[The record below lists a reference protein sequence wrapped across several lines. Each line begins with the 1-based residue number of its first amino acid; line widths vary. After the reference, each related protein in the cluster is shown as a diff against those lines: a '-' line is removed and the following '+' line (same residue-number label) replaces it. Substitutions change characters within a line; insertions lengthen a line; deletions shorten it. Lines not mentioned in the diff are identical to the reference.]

1 MKRILAVIFTVFSLY
16 SVFADDGGSYYPEEW
31 TYGNIYVKEPNDK
44 IALERELLFVGQGYF
59 YGKSIT
65 ALFDF
70 KNTTSE
76 KVTVPCAFPV
86 IVSTQVAINKD
97 GYISNYIPIG
107 NGYRSKIDLIN
118 LALGKINATKEE
130 FFAIDK
136 KLRTLSID
144 GYISEMKNNQITD
157 PTLQPCVIEQDG
169 KNVSVLM
176 VGIETSIEKDIEASE
191 SVKNSSW
198 SEADEV
204 YTLKLV
210 LHFYHEL
217 VFTPSVS
224 SKLTVKYNIDTGI
237 GGYRGSKYNFI
248 YDISTGGTWKGNI
261 NDFIVLT
268 DSSMTP
274 HNSDANFEVT
284 GFYEPLVFYI
294 TKNYKPQKNEFFEF
308 KLNYE
313 PDDYSGSIFQIPSV
327 KNEENLS
334 FVTNVKASSELEG
347 TYKMAGK
354 PDPWNNEEN
363 LDKNLRTST
372 YKANTSFDGILFNG
386 WVEGVKGD
394 GIGEW
399 IEFTLTKNVIGPF
412 ATNGLRRFNGAY
424 KEKEDD
430 YRYDSWDFVFSK
442 INFIGEPWISNNRI
456 KSMTLFDSS
465 RKTNI
470 KLDFADIFPIF
481 NGDYSS
487 DLENINSIKNPVFLE
502 KGTYKMQIDS
512 VYKGRKWDDTVLG
525 EVWFIPVPEKLSQI
539 LENDTDLFFKKP
551 ITDII
556 QKSVLSSIE
565 ISERQTEESFLGVTY
580 PYDDFYYAINAKN
593 EITITGY
600 NIFYSSTLDIPSTI
614 EGKIVTTIG
623 KSAFED
629 CSLLTS
635 ITIPNSVTT
644 IGVDAFENCDSLT
657 SITIPNSVT
666 TIGES
671 AFSSCDS
678 LTSITIPNSVTT
690 IGESAFRSCDSLIS
704 ITIPNSVT
712 TIGNSA
718 FYDCD
723 SLTSIT
729 IPDSVTTIGNS
740 AFSSCDSL
748 TSITIPDSVTTI
760 GDYAFYDCVSL
771 TSITIPDSVTT
782 IGDYAFYDCVSL
794 TSIII
799 PNSVISIGD
808 DAFVDC
814 ESITIQCNPGSYA
827 EKYCKDN
834 NLKCFIISD

>member
-1 MKRILAVIFTVFSLY
+1 MKKLLAVIFTVLSLY

-44 IALERELLFVGQGYF
+44 IALERELLFVGQDYF

-97 GYISNYIPIG
+97 GYISNYMPIG

-144 GYISEMKNNQITD
+144 EYLSEMKNNQITD

-191 SVKNSSW
+191 SVKNSSR

-224 SKLTVKYNIDTGI
+224 SKLTVKYNIDTLSRS
-237 GGYRGSKYNFI
+237 YRGSKYNFI

-268 DSSMTP
+268 DSSMTA
-274 HNSDANFEVT
+274 HNSNANFEVT
-284 GFYEPLVFYI
+284 GFYEPLAFYI
-294 TKNYKPQKNEFFEF
+294 TQNYKPQKNEFFEF
-308 KLNYE
+308 KLNYNPE
-313 PDDYSGSIFQIPSV
+313 YECYESIFHIPSV
-327 KNEENLS
+327 ENEETLS

-354 PDPWNNEEN
+354 PDPLYEEEN
-363 LDKNLRTST
+363 QDKNLRTST

-399 IEFTLTKNVIGPF
+399 IEFTLTTNVIGPF

-430 YRYDSWDFVFSK
+430 YKYDSWDFVFSK

-465 RKTNI
+465 GKTNI

-487 DLENINSIKNPVFLE
+487 DLEDINSIKNPVFLE

-565 ISERQTEESFLGVTY
+565 ISERQTEEGFLGVTY
-580 PYDDFYYAINAKN
+580 RYDDFYYAINAKN
-593 EITITGY
+593 EITITGR
-600 NIFYSSTLDIPSTI
+600 NLFSSSFLDIPSTI

-623 KSAFED
+623 KDAFED
-629 CSLLTS
+629 CS
-635 ITIPNSVTT
+635 
-644 IGVDAFENCDSLT
+644 SLK

-666 TIGES
+666 TIGEY
-671 AFSSCDS
+671 
-678 LTSITIPNSVTT
+678 
-690 IGESAFRSCDSLIS
+690 AFRSCDSLIS

-712 TIGNSA
+712 TIGEFAFGNCNSLKSITIPDSVTTIEGFV

-729 IPDSVTTIGNS
+729 IPDSVTTIGH
-740 AFSSCDSL
+740 ATFYDCDSL
-748 TSITIPDSVTTI
+748 KSIT
-760 GDYAFYDCVSL
+760 
-771 TSITIPDSVTT
+771 
-782 IGDYAFYDCVSL
+782 
-794 TSIII
+794 I

-808 DAFVDC
+808 DAFDDC
-814 ESITIQCNPGSYA
+814 ESINIQCNPGSYA

>member
-1 MKRILAVIFTVFSLY
+1 MKKLLAIIFTVLSLY

-59 YGKSIT
+59 YGNSIT

-107 NGYRSKIDLIN
+107 NSYRSKIDLIN
-118 LALGKINATKEE
+118 LALGKMNATKEE
-130 FFAIDK
+130 FFTIDK

-144 GYISEMKNNQITD
+144 EYLLEMKNNQITD

-176 VGIETSIEKDIEASE
+176 VGIETSIEKDIEVSE
-191 SVKNSSW
+191 AVKNSSW

-224 SKLTVKYNIDTGI
+224 SKLTVKYNIDTEI
-237 GGYRGSKYNFI
+237 ASYRGSKYNFI

-268 DSSMTP
+268 DSFMTP

-294 TKNYKPQKNEFFEF
+294 TQNYKPQKNEFFEF
-308 KLNYE
+308 ELNYD
-313 PDDYSGSIFQIPSV
+313 PDYYSGSIFQIPSV
-327 KNEENLS
+327 KNEETLS

-354 PDPWNNEEN
+354 PDLWYEEVN
-363 LDKNLRTST
+363 QDKNLRTST

-399 IEFTLTKNVIGPF
+399 IEFTLTTNVIGPF

-430 YRYDSWDFVFSK
+430 YKYDSWDFVFSK

-465 RKTNI
+465 GKTNI

-481 NGDYSS
+481 NSDYSS
-487 DLENINSIKNPVFLE
+487 GLEDINSIKNPVFLE

-556 QKSVLSSIE
+556 QKSVLSNIE
-565 ISERQTEESFLGVTY
+565 ISERQTEEGFLGVTY
-580 PYDDFYYAINAKN
+580 RYDDFYYAINAKN
-593 EITITGY
+593 EITITGR
-600 NIFYSSTLDIPSTI
+600 NLFSSSFLDIPSTI

-623 KSAFED
+623 KATFED
-629 CSLLTS
+629 SSLKS

-644 IGVDAFENCDSLT
+644 IGDDAFENCDSLT
-657 SITIPNSVT
+657 SITIP
-666 TIGES
+666 
-671 AFSSCDS
+671 D
-678 LTSITIPNSVTT
+678 SVTT

-712 TIGNSA
+712 TIGELA
-718 FYDCD
+718 FGNCD

-729 IPDSVTTIGNS
+729 IPDSVTTIEGFV
-740 AFSSCDSL
+740 FSDCDSL
-748 TSITIPDSVTTI
+748 TRITIPDSVTTI
-760 GDYAFYDCVSL
+760 GDYAFEDCDSL
-771 TSITIPDSVTT
+771 TSIT
-782 IGDYAFYDCVSL
+782 
-794 TSIII
+794 I

-827 EKYCKDN
+827 EKYCKGN
-834 NLKCFIISD
+834 NLKCFIISDWQLD

>member
-107 NGYRSKIDLIN
+107 NSYRSKIDLIN

-176 VGIETSIEKDIEASE
+176 VGIETSIEKDAEASA

-198 SEADEV
+198 SEAEEV
-204 YTLKLV
+204 YNLKLV

-217 VFTPSVS
+217 VFKPSAS
-224 SKLTVKYNIDTGI
+224 SKLTVKYDIDTLS
-237 GGYRGSKYNFI
+237 RSNKGSEFNFI

-268 DSSMTP
+268 DSSMTA
-274 HNSDANFEVT
+274 HNSNTNFEVEKI
-284 GFYEPLVFYI
+284 FEPFVFY
-294 TKNYKPQKNEFFEF
+294 TTQNYKPQKNEFFKF
-308 KLNYE
+308 TKRIDFDGGYE
-313 PDDYSGSIFQIPSV
+313 SIFSISSV
-327 KNEENLS
+327 KNEETQD

-430 YRYDSWDFVFSK
+430 YRYYSWDFVFSK

-465 RKTNI
+465 GKTNI

-481 NGDYSS
+481 NDYISG
-487 DLENINSIKNPVFLE
+487 LEDINSIKNPVFLE

-556 QKSVLSSIE
+556 QKSVLSNIE
-565 ISERQTEESFLGVTY
+565 ISERQTEEGFLGVTY

-593 EITITGY
+593 EITITDY
-600 NIFYSSTLDIPSTI
+600 DLFCSSILDIPSTI

-623 KSAFED
+623 KYAFKD
-629 CSLLTS
+629 CDSLK

-644 IGVDAFENCDSLT
+644 IGLSAFENCYSLT
-657 SITIPNSVT
+657 SITIPDSVT

-671 AFSSCDS
+671 AFENCNS
-678 LTSITIPNSVTT
+678 LT
-690 IGESAFRSCDSLIS
+690 S

-718 FYDCD
+718 FD
-723 SLTSIT
+723 
-729 IPDSVTTIGNS
+729 G
-740 AFSSCDSL
+740 CDSL

-760 GDYAFYDCVSL
+760 GDYAFYDC
-771 TSITIPDSVTT
+771 D
-782 IGDYAFYDCVSL
+782 SL

-799 PNSVISIGD
+799 PDSVISIGD
-808 DAFVDC
+808 NAFVDC

>member
-1 MKRILAVIFTVFSLY
+1 MKKLLAVIFTVLSLY

-107 NGYRSKIDLIN
+107 NGYRSKKDLIN

-144 GYISEMKNNQITD
+144 EYLSEMKNNQITD

-204 YTLKLV
+204 YNLKLV

-217 VFTPSVS
+217 VFKPSVS
-224 SKLTVKYNIDTGI
+224 SKLTVKYNIDTEI
-237 GGYRGSKYNFI
+237 RSYKGSKYNFI

-268 DSSMTP
+268 DSFMTP
-274 HNSDANFEVT
+274 HNSDTNFEVT
-284 GFYEPLVFYI
+284 GFYEPLAFYI
-294 TKNYKPQKNEFFEF
+294 TQNYKPQKNEFFEF
-308 KLNYE
+308 KLNYD
-313 PDDYSGSIFQIPSV
+313 PDYGSGSIFQIPSV

-399 IEFTLTKNVIGPF
+399 IEFTLTTNVIGPF

-424 KEKEDD
+424 KEMKEG
-430 YRYDSWDFVFSK
+430 YSKYDSWDFVFSK

-465 RKTNI
+465 GKTNI

-481 NGDYSS
+481 NDYTSG
-487 DLENINSIKNPVFLE
+487 LEDINSIKNPVFLE

-556 QKSVLSSIE
+556 QKSVLSNIE
-565 ISERQTEESFLGVTY
+565 ISERQTEEGFLGVTY

-593 EITITGY
+593 EITITGR
-600 NIFYSSTLDIPSTI
+600 NLFSSSFLDIPSTI

-623 KSAFED
+623 KSAFKD
-629 CSLLTS
+629 SSLKS

-644 IGVDAFENCDSLT
+644 IGLSAFENCYSLT
-657 SITIPNSVT
+657 SITIP
-666 TIGES
+666 
-671 AFSSCDS
+671 D
-678 LTSITIPNSVTT
+678 SVTT

-712 TIGNSA
+712 TIGELAFGNCNSLKSITIPDSVISIGAYA

-729 IPDSVTTIGNS
+729 IPDSV
-740 AFSSCDSL
+740 
-748 TSITIPDSVTTI
+748 
-760 GDYAFYDCVSL
+760 
-771 TSITIPDSVTT
+771 
-782 IGDYAFYDCVSL
+782 
-794 TSIII
+794 
-799 PNSVISIGD
+799 ISIGD
-808 DAFVDC
+808 DAFDDC

>member
-1 MKRILAVIFTVFSLY
+1 MKKLLAIIFTVLSLY

-59 YGKSIT
+59 YGNSIT

-118 LALGKINATKEE
+118 LALGKMNATKEE
-130 FFAIDK
+130 FFTIDK

-144 GYISEMKNNQITD
+144 EYLLEMKNNQITD

-176 VGIETSIEKDIEASE
+176 VGIETSIEKDIEVSE
-191 SVKNSSW
+191 AVKNSSW

-224 SKLTVKYNIDTGI
+224 SKLTVKYNIDTEI
-237 GGYRGSKYNFI
+237 ASYRGSKYNFI

-268 DSSMTP
+268 DSFMTP

-294 TKNYKPQKNEFFEF
+294 TQNYKPQKNEFFEF
-308 KLNYE
+308 ELNYD
-313 PDDYSGSIFQIPSV
+313 PDYYSGSIFQIPSV
-327 KNEENLS
+327 KNEETLS

-354 PDPWNNEEN
+354 PDLWYEEVN
-363 LDKNLRTST
+363 QDKNLRTST

-399 IEFTLTKNVIGPF
+399 IEFTLTTNVIGPF

-430 YRYDSWDFVFSK
+430 YKYDSWDFVFSK

-465 RKTNI
+465 GKTNI

-481 NGDYSS
+481 NSDYSS
-487 DLENINSIKNPVFLE
+487 GLEDINSIKNPVFLE

-556 QKSVLSSIE
+556 QKSVLSNIE
-565 ISERQTEESFLGVTY
+565 ISERQTEEGFLGVTY
-580 PYDDFYYAINAKN
+580 RYDDFYYAINAKN
-593 EITITGY
+593 EITITGR
-600 NIFYSSTLDIPSTI
+600 NLFSSSFLDIPSTI

-623 KSAFED
+623 KATFED
-629 CSLLTS
+629 SSLKS

-644 IGVDAFENCDSLT
+644 IGDDAFENCDSLT
-657 SITIPNSVT
+657 SITIP
-666 TIGES
+666 
-671 AFSSCDS
+671 D
-678 LTSITIPNSVTT
+678 SVTT

-712 TIGNSA
+712 TIGELA
-718 FYDCD
+718 FGNCD

-729 IPDSVTTIGNS
+729 IPDSVTTIEGFV
-740 AFSSCDSL
+740 FSDCDSL
-748 TSITIPDSVTTI
+748 TRITIPDSVTTI
-760 GDYAFYDCVSL
+760 GDYAFEDCDSL
-771 TSITIPDSVTT
+771 TSIT
-782 IGDYAFYDCVSL
+782 
-794 TSIII
+794 I

-827 EKYCKDN
+827 EKYCKGN

>member
-1 MKRILAVIFTVFSLY
+1 MKKLLAVIFTVLSLY

-97 GYISNYIPIG
+97 GYISNYIPMG
-107 NGYRSKIDLIN
+107 NGYRSKKDLIN

-144 GYISEMKNNQITD
+144 EYLSEMKNNQITD

-176 VGIETSIEKDIEASE
+176 VGIETSIEKDAEASE

-198 SEADEV
+198 SEAEEV

-224 SKLTVKYNIDTGI
+224 SKLTVKYNIDTEI
-237 GGYRGSKYNFI
+237 RSYRGSKYNFI

-268 DSSMTP
+268 DSFMTP
-274 HNSDANFEVT
+274 HNSDTNFEVT
-284 GFYEPLVFYI
+284 GFYEPLAFYI
-294 TKNYKPQKNEFFEF
+294 TQNYKPQKNEFFEF
-308 KLNYE
+308 KLNYD
-313 PDDYSGSIFQIPSV
+313 PDYGSGSIFQIPSV
-327 KNEENLS
+327 ENEETLS

-354 PDPWNNEEN
+354 PDPLYEEEN
-363 LDKNLRTST
+363 QDKNLRTST

-399 IEFTLTKNVIGPF
+399 IEFTLTTNVIGPF

-424 KEKEDD
+424 KEMKEG
-430 YRYDSWDFVFSK
+430 YSKYDSWDFIFSK

-465 RKTNI
+465 GKTNI

-481 NGDYSS
+481 NSDYSYG
-487 DLENINSIKNPVFLE
+487 LEDINSIKNPVFLE

-525 EVWFIPVPEKLSQI
+525 EVWFIPVPEKLNQI

-565 ISERQTEESFLGVTY
+565 ISERQTEECFLGVTY

-593 EITITGY
+593 EITITGR
-600 NIFYSSTLDIPSTI
+600 NLFSSSFLDIPSTI

-629 CSLLTS
+629 SSLK
-635 ITIPNSVTT
+635 
-644 IGVDAFENCDSLT
+644 

-666 TIGES
+666 TIGED
-671 AFSSCDS
+671 AFENCYS
-678 LTSITIPNSVTT
+678 LTSITIPDSVTT

-712 TIGNSA
+712 TIGEFAFGNCNSLKSITIPDSVTTIEGFV

-729 IPDSVTTIGNS
+729 IPDSV
-740 AFSSCDSL
+740 
-748 TSITIPDSVTTI
+748 
-760 GDYAFYDCVSL
+760 
-771 TSITIPDSVTT
+771 
-782 IGDYAFYDCVSL
+782 
-794 TSIII
+794 
-799 PNSVISIGD
+799 ISIGV
-808 DAFVDC
+808 DAFDDC

>member
-1 MKRILAVIFTVFSLY
+1 MKKLLAVIFTVLSLY

-107 NGYRSKIDLIN
+107 NGYSSKKDLIN

-144 GYISEMKNNQITD
+144 EYLSEMKNNQITD

-176 VGIETSIEKDIEASE
+176 VGIETSIEKDAEASE
-191 SVKNSSW
+191 LVKNSSW
-198 SEADEV
+198 SEAEEV
-204 YTLKLV
+204 YNLKLV

-217 VFTPSVS
+217 VFKPSAS
-224 SKLTVKYNIDTGI
+224 SKLTVKYNIDTLSRS
-237 GGYRGSKYNFI
+237 YKGSKYNFI

-268 DSSMTP
+268 DSFMTP

-284 GFYEPLVFYI
+284 GFYEPLAFYI
-294 TKNYKPQKNEFFEF
+294 TQNYKPQKNEFFEF

-327 KNEENLS
+327 KNEETLN

-399 IEFTLTKNVIGPF
+399 IEFTLTKDVIGPF

-424 KEKEDD
+424 KENEDD

-465 RKTNI
+465 GKTNI

-481 NGDYSS
+481 NSDYSS
-487 DLENINSIKNPVFLE
+487 GLEDINSIKNPVFLE

-565 ISERQTEESFLGVTY
+565 ISERQTEEGFLGVTY
-580 PYDDFYYAINAKN
+580 RYDDFYYAINAKN
-593 EITITGY
+593 EITITGR
-600 NIFYSSTLDIPSTI
+600 NLFSSSFLDIPSTI

-629 CSLLTS
+629 SSLK
-635 ITIPNSVTT
+635 
-644 IGVDAFENCDSLT
+644 

-666 TIGES
+666 TIGED
-671 AFSSCDS
+671 AFENCYS
-678 LTSITIPNSVTT
+678 LTSITIPDSVTT

-712 TIGNSA
+712 TIGEFAFGNCNSLKSITIPDSVISIGAYA

-729 IPDSVTTIGNS
+729 IPDSV
-740 AFSSCDSL
+740 
-748 TSITIPDSVTTI
+748 
-760 GDYAFYDCVSL
+760 
-771 TSITIPDSVTT
+771 
-782 IGDYAFYDCVSL
+782 
-794 TSIII
+794 
-799 PNSVISIGD
+799 ISIGD
-808 DAFVDC
+808 DAFDDC

>member
-1 MKRILAVIFTVFSLY
+1 MKKLLAIIFTVLSLY
-16 SVFADDGGSYYPEEW
+16 SVFADDGGSYYPEDW

-59 YGKSIT
+59 YGSSIT

-97 GYISNYIPIG
+97 GYISNYIPIK
-107 NGYRSKIDLIN
+107 NGYSSKKDLIN
-118 LALGKINATKEE
+118 LALGKMNATKEE

-144 GYISEMKNNQITD
+144 EYLSEMKNNQITD

-176 VGIETSIEKDIEASE
+176 VGIETSIEKDAEASE
-191 SVKNSSW
+191 LVKNSSW
-198 SEADEV
+198 SKADEV

-224 SKLTVKYNIDTGI
+224 SKLTVKYDIDTLSRS
-237 GGYRGSKYNFI
+237 YKGSKYNFI

-268 DSSMTP
+268 DSFMTP

-284 GFYEPLVFYI
+284 GFYEPLAFYI
-294 TKNYKPQKNEFFEF
+294 TQNYKPQKNEFFEF

-327 KNEENLS
+327 KNEETLS

-354 PDPWNNEEN
+354 PDPWYEEEN
-363 LDKNLRTST
+363 QDKNLRTST

-399 IEFTLTKNVIGPF
+399 IEFTLTTNVIGPF

-424 KEKEDD
+424 KEKKEG
-430 YRYDSWDFVFSK
+430 YSKYDSWDFVFSK

-465 RKTNI
+465 GKTNI

-525 EVWFIPVPEKLSQI
+525 EVWFIPVPEELGQI

-556 QKSVLSSIE
+556 QKSVLSNIE
-565 ISERQTEESFLGVTY
+565 ISERQTEEGFLGVTY

-593 EITITGY
+593 EITITGH
-600 NIFYSSTLDIPSTI
+600 YSFCSSILDIPSTI

-623 KSAFED
+623 KYAFED
-629 CSLLTS
+629 CDSLK

-644 IGVDAFENCDSLT
+644 IGLSAFENCYSLT
-657 SITIPNSVT
+657 SITIP
-666 TIGES
+666 
-671 AFSSCDS
+671 D
-678 LTSITIPNSVTT
+678 SVTT

-712 TIGNSA
+712 TIGELA
-718 FYDCD
+718 FGNCN

-729 IPDSVTTIGNS
+729 IPD
-740 AFSSCDSL
+740 
-748 TSITIPDSVTTI
+748 
-760 GDYAFYDCVSL
+760 
-771 TSITIPDSVTT
+771 
-782 IGDYAFYDCVSL
+782 
-794 TSIII
+794 
-799 PNSVISIGD
+799 SVISIGD

>member
-1 MKRILAVIFTVFSLY
+1 MKKLLAVIFTVFSLY

-59 YGKSIT
+59 YGSSIT

-107 NGYRSKIDLIN
+107 NSYRSKIDLIN
-118 LALGKINATKEE
+118 LALGKMNATKEE
-130 FFAIDK
+130 FFTIDK

-144 GYISEMKNNQITD
+144 EYLLEMKNNQITD

-191 SVKNSSW
+191 AVKNSSW

-224 SKLTVKYNIDTGI
+224 SKLTVKYNIDTEI
-237 GGYRGSKYNFI
+237 ASYRGSKYNFI

-268 DSSMTP
+268 DSFMTP

-294 TKNYKPQKNEFFEF
+294 TQNYKPQKNEFFEF
-308 KLNYE
+308 ELNYD
-313 PDDYSGSIFQIPSV
+313 PDYGSGSIFQIPSV
-327 KNEENLS
+327 KNEETLS

-354 PDPWNNEEN
+354 PDPWYEEEN
-363 LDKNLRTST
+363 QDKNLRTST

-399 IEFTLTKNVIGPF
+399 IEFTLTTNVIGPF
-412 ATNGLRRFNGAY
+412 ATNGLRRFNGVY
-424 KEKEDD
+424 KEKEGD
-430 YRYDSWDFVFSK
+430 YKYDSWDFVFSK

-465 RKTNI
+465 GKTNI

-481 NGDYSS
+481 NDYISG
-487 DLENINSIKNPVFLE
+487 LEDINSIKNPVFLE

-556 QKSVLSSIE
+556 QKSVLSNIE
-565 ISERQTEESFLGVTY
+565 ISERQTEEGFLGVTY
-580 PYDDFYYAINAKN
+580 RYDDFYYAINAKN
-593 EITITGY
+593 EITITGR
-600 NIFYSSTLDIPSTI
+600 NLFSSSFLDIPSTI

-623 KSAFED
+623 KAAFED
-629 CSLLTS
+629 SSLKS

-644 IGVDAFENCDSLT
+644 IGDDAFENCDSVT

-666 TIGES
+666 TIGEY
-671 AFSSCDS
+671 
-678 LTSITIPNSVTT
+678 
-690 IGESAFRSCDSLIS
+690 AFRSCDSLIS

-712 TIGNSA
+712 TIGAFAFGNCNSLKSITIPDSVTTIEGFV

-729 IPDSVTTIGNS
+729 IPDSVTTIGDS
-740 AFSSCDSL
+740 AFYDCDSL
-748 TSITIPDSVTTI
+748 TSITIPDSV
-760 GDYAFYDCVSL
+760 
-771 TSITIPDSVTT
+771 
-782 IGDYAFYDCVSL
+782 
-794 TSIII
+794 
-799 PNSVISIGD
+799 ISIGV

>member
-1 MKRILAVIFTVFSLY
+1 MKKLLAIIFTVLSLY

-107 NGYRSKIDLIN
+107 NGYRSKKDLIN
-118 LALGKINATKEE
+118 LALGKVNATKEE

-144 GYISEMKNNQITD
+144 EYLSEMKNNQITD

-217 VFTPSVS
+217 VFKPSAS
-224 SKLTVKYNIDTGI
+224 SKLTVKYNIDTEI
-237 GGYRGSKYNFI
+237 GSYRGSKYNFI

-268 DSSMTP
+268 DSFMTP
-274 HNSDANFEVT
+274 HNSDTNFEVT
-284 GFYEPLVFYI
+284 GFYEPLAFYI
-294 TKNYKPQKNEFFEF
+294 TQNYKPQKNEFFEF
-308 KLNYE
+308 KLNYD
-313 PDDYSGSIFQIPSV
+313 PDYGSGSIFQIPSV
-327 KNEENLS
+327 ENEETLS

-399 IEFTLTKNVIGPF
+399 IEFTLTKDVIGPF

-424 KEKEDD
+424 KENEDD
-430 YRYDSWDFVFSK
+430 YRYYKEKEDDYSWDFVFSK

-465 RKTNI
+465 GKTNI

-481 NGDYSS
+481 NSDYSS
-487 DLENINSIKNPVFLE
+487 GLEDINSIKNPVFLE

-565 ISERQTEESFLGVTY
+565 ISERQTEEGFLGVTY
-580 PYDDFYYAINAKN
+580 RYDDFYYAINAKN
-593 EITITGY
+593 EITITGR
-600 NIFYSSTLDIPSTI
+600 NLFSSSFLDIPSTI

-629 CSLLTS
+629 SSLKS

-644 IGVDAFENCDSLT
+644 IGDDAFENCYSLK
-657 SITIPNSVT
+657 SITIPDSVT
-666 TIGES
+666 TIGEY
-671 AFSSCDS
+671 
-678 LTSITIPNSVTT
+678 
-690 IGESAFRSCDSLIS
+690 AFRSCDSLIS

-712 TIGNSA
+712 TIGGFAFGNCNSLKSITIPDSVISIGAYA

-729 IPDSVTTIGNS
+729 IPD
-740 AFSSCDSL
+740 
-748 TSITIPDSVTTI
+748 
-760 GDYAFYDCVSL
+760 
-771 TSITIPDSVTT
+771 
-782 IGDYAFYDCVSL
+782 
-794 TSIII
+794 
-799 PNSVISIGD
+799 SVISIGD

>member
-1 MKRILAVIFTVFSLY
+1 MKKLLAVIFTVLSLY

-118 LALGKINATKEE
+118 LALGKKKATKEE

-144 GYISEMKNNQITD
+144 EYLSEMKNNQITD

-176 VGIETSIEKDIEASE
+176 VGIETSIEKDAEASE
-191 SVKNSSW
+191 SVKNYSW
-198 SEADEV
+198 SEAEEV
-204 YTLKLV
+204 YNLKLV

-217 VFTPSVS
+217 VFKPSAS
-224 SKLTVKYNIDTGI
+224 SKLTVKYNIDTEI
-237 GGYRGSKYNFI
+237 ASYRGSKYNFI

-268 DSSMTP
+268 DSFMTP
-274 HNSDANFEVT
+274 HNSDTNFEVT
-284 GFYEPLVFYI
+284 GFYEPLAFYI
-294 TKNYKPQKNEFFEF
+294 TQNYKPQKNEFFEF
-308 KLNYE
+308 KLNYD
-313 PDDYSGSIFQIPSV
+313 PDYGSGSIFQIPSV
-327 KNEENLS
+327 KNEETLS

-399 IEFTLTKNVIGPF
+399 IEFTLTKDVIGPF

-430 YRYDSWDFVFSK
+430 YRYYKEKEDDYSWDFVFSK

-465 RKTNI
+465 GKTNI

-481 NGDYSS
+481 NSDYSYG
-487 DLENINSIKNPVFLE
+487 LEDINSIKNPVFLE

-556 QKSVLSSIE
+556 QKSVLSNIE
-565 ISERQTEESFLGVTY
+565 ISERQTEEGFLGVTY

-593 EITITGY
+593 EITITGR
-600 NIFYSSTLDIPSTI
+600 NLFSSSFLDIPSTI

-629 CSLLTS
+629 SSLKS

-644 IGVDAFENCDSLT
+644 IGEEAFENCDSLT

-666 TIGES
+666 TIGNS
-671 AFSSCDS
+671 AFSNCDS
-678 LTSITIPNSVTT
+678 LTSITIPDSVTT
-690 IGESAFRSCDSLIS
+690 IEGF
-704 ITIPNSVT
+704 V
-712 TIGNSA
+712 

-729 IPDSVTTIGNS
+729 IPDSV
-740 AFSSCDSL
+740 
-748 TSITIPDSVTTI
+748 
-760 GDYAFYDCVSL
+760 
-771 TSITIPDSVTT
+771 
-782 IGDYAFYDCVSL
+782 
-794 TSIII
+794 
-799 PNSVISIGD
+799 ISIGD
-808 DAFVDC
+808 DAFDDC
-814 ESITIQCNPGSYA
+814 ESITIQCNPSSYA

>member
-1 MKRILAVIFTVFSLY
+1 MKKLLAIIFTVLSLY

-59 YGKSIT
+59 YGNSIT

-107 NGYRSKIDLIN
+107 NSYRSKIDLIN
-118 LALGKINATKEE
+118 LALGKMNATKEE
-130 FFAIDK
+130 FFTIDK

-144 GYISEMKNNQITD
+144 EYLLEMKNNQITD

-176 VGIETSIEKDIEASE
+176 VGIETSIEKDIEVSE
-191 SVKNSSW
+191 AVKNSSW

-224 SKLTVKYNIDTGI
+224 SKLTVKYNIDTEI
-237 GGYRGSKYNFI
+237 ASYRGSKYNFI

-268 DSSMTP
+268 DSFMTP

-294 TKNYKPQKNEFFEF
+294 TQNYKPQKNEFFEF
-308 KLNYE
+308 ELNYD
-313 PDDYSGSIFQIPSV
+313 PDYYSGSIFQIPSV
-327 KNEENLS
+327 KNEETLS

-354 PDPWNNEEN
+354 PDLWYEEVN
-363 LDKNLRTST
+363 QDKNLRTST

-399 IEFTLTKNVIGPF
+399 IEFTLTTNVIGPF

-430 YRYDSWDFVFSK
+430 YKYDSWDFVFSK

-465 RKTNI
+465 GKTNI

-481 NGDYSS
+481 NSDYSS
-487 DLENINSIKNPVFLE
+487 GLEDINSIKNPVFLE

-556 QKSVLSSIE
+556 QKSVLSNIE
-565 ISERQTEESFLGVTY
+565 ISERQTEEGFLGVTY
-580 PYDDFYYAINAKN
+580 RYDDFYYAINAKN
-593 EITITGY
+593 EITITGR
-600 NIFYSSTLDIPSTI
+600 NLFSSSFLDIPSTI

-623 KSAFED
+623 KATFED
-629 CSLLTS
+629 SSLKS

-644 IGVDAFENCDSLT
+644 IGDDAFENCDSLT
-657 SITIPNSVT
+657 SITIP
-666 TIGES
+666 
-671 AFSSCDS
+671 D
-678 LTSITIPNSVTT
+678 SVTT

-712 TIGNSA
+712 TIGELA
-718 FYDCD
+718 FGNCD

-729 IPDSVTTIGNS
+729 IPDSVTTIEGFV
-740 AFSSCDSL
+740 FSDCDSL
-748 TSITIPDSVTTI
+748 TRITIPDSVTTI
-760 GDYAFYDCVSL
+760 GDYAFEDCDSL
-771 TSITIPDSVTT
+771 TSIT
-782 IGDYAFYDCVSL
+782 
-794 TSIII
+794 I

-827 EKYCKDN
+827 EKYCKGN

>member
-1 MKRILAVIFTVFSLY
+1 MKKLLAVIFTVFSLY

-70 KNTTSE
+70 KNTTSK

-107 NGYRSKIDLIN
+107 NSYRSKIDLIN
-118 LALGKINATKEE
+118 LALGKKKATKEE

-136 KLRTLSID
+136 KLRTLSINE
-144 GYISEMKNNQITD
+144 YLSEMKNNQITD

-217 VFTPSVS
+217 VFKPSAS
-224 SKLTVKYNIDTGI
+224 SKLTVKYNIDTEI
-237 GGYRGSKYNFI
+237 ASYRGSKYNFI

-268 DSSMTP
+268 DSFMTP
-274 HNSDANFEVT
+274 HNSDTNFEVT
-284 GFYEPLVFYI
+284 GFYEPLAFYI
-294 TKNYKPQKNEFFEF
+294 TQNYKPQKNEFFEF

-327 KNEENLS
+327 KNEETLS

-399 IEFTLTKNVIGPF
+399 IEFTLTKDVIGPF

-424 KEKEDD
+424 KENEDD
-430 YRYDSWDFVFSK
+430 YRYYKEKEDDYSWDFVFSK

-465 RKTNI
+465 GKTNI

-481 NGDYSS
+481 NSDYSYG
-487 DLENINSIKNPVFLE
+487 LEDINSIKNPVFLE

-512 VYKGRKWDDTVLG
+512 IYKGRKWDDTVLG

-556 QKSVLSSIE
+556 QKSVLSNIE
-565 ISERQTEESFLGVTY
+565 ISERQTEEGFLGVTY
-580 PYDDFYYAINAKN
+580 SYDDFYYAINAKN
-593 EITITGY
+593 EITITGR
-600 NIFYSSTLDIPSTI
+600 NLFSSSFLDIPSTI
-614 EGKIVTTIG
+614 EGKIITTIG

-629 CSLLTS
+629 SSLK
-635 ITIPNSVTT
+635 
-644 IGVDAFENCDSLT
+644 

-666 TIGES
+666 TIGEL
-671 AFSSCDS
+671 AFGNCNS
-678 LTSITIPNSVTT
+678 LKSITIPDSV
-690 IGESAFRSCDSLIS
+690 IS
-704 ITIPNSVT
+704 I
-712 TIGNSA
+712 GAYA

-729 IPDSVTTIGNS
+729 IPDSV
-740 AFSSCDSL
+740 
-748 TSITIPDSVTTI
+748 
-760 GDYAFYDCVSL
+760 
-771 TSITIPDSVTT
+771 
-782 IGDYAFYDCVSL
+782 
-794 TSIII
+794 
-799 PNSVISIGD
+799 ISIGV
-808 DAFVDC
+808 DAFDDC

>member
-1 MKRILAVIFTVFSLY
+1 MKKLLAIIFTVLSLY

-44 IALERELLFVGQGYF
+44 IALERELLIVEQSSSYGYYQSGE
-59 YGKSIT
+59 YGKIRGESIT

-86 IVSTQVAINKD
+86 IVSTQVAIKKD
-97 GYISNYIPIG
+97 GYISNYIPMG
-107 NGYRSKIDLIN
+107 NGYSSKKDLIN
-118 LALGKINATKEE
+118 LALGKKKATKEE

-144 GYISEMKNNQITD
+144 EYLSEMKNNQITD

-224 SKLTVKYNIDTGI
+224 SKLTVKYNIDTEI
-237 GGYRGSKYNFI
+237 EGYRGSKYNFI

-294 TKNYKPQKNEFFEF
+294 TQNYKPQKNEFFEF
-308 KLNYE
+308 KLNYQ

-327 KNEENLS
+327 KNEETLS

-354 PDPWNNEEN
+354 PDPWNNEAN
-363 LDKNLRTST
+363 KDKNLRTST

-399 IEFTLTKNVIGPF
+399 IEFTLTSNVIGPF
-412 ATNGLRRFNGAY
+412 ATNGLRRFDGNFMDQEYDY
-424 KEKEDD
+424 K
-430 YRYDSWDFVFSK
+430 YDSWDFVFSK
-442 INFIGEPWISNNRI
+442 IKFVGEPWISNNRI

-465 RKTNI
+465 GETNI
-470 KLDFADIFPIF
+470 KLDFADVFPIF
-481 NGDYSS
+481 KDEKIP
-487 DLENINSIKNPVFLE
+487 DLLNVNSIKNPVFLE

-512 VYKGRKWDDTVLG
+512 VYKGEKWDDTVLG

-556 QKSVLSSIE
+556 QESVSTMVE
-565 ISERQTEESFLGVTY
+565 VSESQTEYILW
-580 PYDDFYYAINAKN
+580 K
-593 EITITGY
+593 
-600 NIFYSSTLDIPSTI
+600 
-614 EGKIVTTIG
+614 
-623 KSAFED
+623 
-629 CSLLTS
+629 
-635 ITIPNSVTT
+635 
-644 IGVDAFENCDSLT
+644 
-657 SITIPNSVT
+657 
-666 TIGES
+666 
-671 AFSSCDS
+671 
-678 LTSITIPNSVTT
+678 
-690 IGESAFRSCDSLIS
+690 
-704 ITIPNSVT
+704 
-712 TIGNSA
+712 
-718 FYDCD
+718 
-723 SLTSIT
+723 
-729 IPDSVTTIGNS
+729 
-740 AFSSCDSL
+740 
-748 TSITIPDSVTTI
+748 
-760 GDYAFYDCVSL
+760 
-771 TSITIPDSVTT
+771 
-782 IGDYAFYDCVSL
+782 
-794 TSIII
+794 
-799 PNSVISIGD
+799 
-808 DAFVDC
+808 
-814 ESITIQCNPGSYA
+814 
-827 EKYCKDN
+827 
-834 NLKCFIISD
+834 

>member
-1 MKRILAVIFTVFSLY
+1 MKKLLAVIFTVLSLY

-70 KNTTSE
+70 KNTTSK

-107 NGYRSKIDLIN
+107 NGYRSKKDLIN
-118 LALGKINATKEE
+118 LALGKMNATKEE

-144 GYISEMKNNQITD
+144 EYLSEMKNNQITD

-191 SVKNSSW
+191 LVKNSSW
-198 SEADEV
+198 SEAEEV
-204 YTLKLV
+204 YNLKLV

-217 VFTPSVS
+217 VFKPSVS
-224 SKLTVKYNIDTGI
+224 SKLTVKYNIDTEI
-237 GGYRGSKYNFI
+237 GSYRGSKYNFI

-274 HNSDANFEVT
+274 HNSDTNFEVT
-284 GFYEPLVFYI
+284 GFYEPLAFYI
-294 TKNYKPQKNEFFEF
+294 TQNYKPQKNEFFEF
-308 KLNYE
+308 KLNYD
-313 PDDYSGSIFQIPSV
+313 PDYGSGSIFQIPSV
-327 KNEENLS
+327 KNEETLS

-399 IEFTLTKNVIGPF
+399 IEFTLTTNVIGPF

-424 KEKEDD
+424 KENEDD
-430 YRYDSWDFVFSK
+430 YRYYKEKEDNYSWDFVFSK

-465 RKTNI
+465 GKTNI

-481 NGDYSS
+481 NSDYSYG
-487 DLENINSIKNPVFLE
+487 LEDINSIKNPVFLE

-556 QKSVLSSIE
+556 QKSVLSNIE
-565 ISERQTEESFLGVTY
+565 ISERQTEEGFLGVTY
-580 PYDDFYYAINAKN
+580 RYDDFYYAINAKN
-593 EITITGY
+593 EITITGR
-600 NIFYSSTLDIPSTI
+600 NLFSSSFLDIPSTI

-629 CSLLTS
+629 SSLK
-635 ITIPNSVTT
+635 
-644 IGVDAFENCDSLT
+644 

-666 TIGES
+666 TIGED
-671 AFSSCDS
+671 AFENCYS
-678 LTSITIPNSVTT
+678 LTSITIPDSVTT

-712 TIGNSA
+712 TIGEFAFGNCNSLKSITIPDSVISIGAYA

-729 IPDSVTTIGNS
+729 IP
-740 AFSSCDSL
+740 
-748 TSITIPDSVTTI
+748 
-760 GDYAFYDCVSL
+760 
-771 TSITIPDSVTT
+771 
-782 IGDYAFYDCVSL
+782 
-794 TSIII
+794 
-799 PNSVISIGD
+799 NSVISIGV
-808 DAFVDC
+808 DAFDDC

>member
-1 MKRILAVIFTVFSLY
+1 MKKLLAVIFTVLSLY

-97 GYISNYIPIG
+97 GYISNYIPMG
-107 NGYRSKIDLIN
+107 NGYRSKKDLIN
-118 LALGKINATKEE
+118 LALGKMNATKEE

-144 GYISEMKNNQITD
+144 EYLSEMKNNQITD

-176 VGIETSIEKDIEASE
+176 VGIETSIEKDAEASE

-198 SEADEV
+198 SEAEEV

-217 VFTPSVS
+217 VFKPSVS
-224 SKLTVKYNIDTGI
+224 SKLTVKYNIDTEI
-237 GGYRGSKYNFI
+237 GSYRGSKYNFI

-268 DSSMTP
+268 DSFMTP
-274 HNSDANFEVT
+274 HNSNTNFEVT
-284 GFYEPLVFYI
+284 GFYEPLAFYI
-294 TKNYKPQKNEFFEF
+294 TQNYKPQKNEFFEF
-308 KLNYE
+308 KLNYD
-313 PDDYSGSIFQIPSV
+313 PDYGSGSIFQIPSV
-327 KNEENLS
+327 KNEETLS

-399 IEFTLTKNVIGPF
+399 IEFTLTTNVIGPF

-424 KEKEDD
+424 MENEDD
-430 YRYDSWDFVFSK
+430 YRYYKEKEDNYSWDFVFSK

-465 RKTNI
+465 GKTNI

-481 NGDYSS
+481 NSDYSS
-487 DLENINSIKNPVFLE
+487 GLEDINSIKNPVFLE

-565 ISERQTEESFLGVTY
+565 ISERQTEEGFLGVTY
-580 PYDDFYYAINAKN
+580 SYDDFYYAINAKN
-593 EITITGY
+593 EITITGR
-600 NIFYSSTLDIPSTI
+600 NLFSSSFLDIPSTI

-623 KSAFED
+623 KAAFKD
-629 CSLLTS
+629 SSLKS

-644 IGVDAFENCDSLT
+644 IGDDAFENCDSLT

-666 TIGES
+666 TIGEY
-671 AFSSCDS
+671 
-678 LTSITIPNSVTT
+678 
-690 IGESAFRSCDSLIS
+690 AFRSCDSLIS

-712 TIGNSA
+712 TIEEFAFGNCNSLKSITIPDSVTTIEGFV

-729 IPDSVTTIGNS
+729 IPDSV
-740 AFSSCDSL
+740 
-748 TSITIPDSVTTI
+748 
-760 GDYAFYDCVSL
+760 
-771 TSITIPDSVTT
+771 
-782 IGDYAFYDCVSL
+782 
-794 TSIII
+794 
-799 PNSVISIGD
+799 ISIGV
-808 DAFVDC
+808 DAFDDC

>member
-1 MKRILAVIFTVFSLY
+1 MKKLLAIIFTVLSLY

-59 YGKSIT
+59 YGNSIT

-107 NGYRSKIDLIN
+107 NSYRSKIDLIN
-118 LALGKINATKEE
+118 LALGKMNATKEE
-130 FFAIDK
+130 FFTIDK

-144 GYISEMKNNQITD
+144 EYLLEMKNNQITD

-176 VGIETSIEKDIEASE
+176 VGIETSIEKDIEVSE
-191 SVKNSSW
+191 AVKNSSW

-224 SKLTVKYNIDTGI
+224 SKLTVKYNIDTEI
-237 GGYRGSKYNFI
+237 ASYRGSKYNFI

-268 DSSMTP
+268 DSFMTP

-294 TKNYKPQKNEFFEF
+294 TQNYKPQKNEFFEF
-308 KLNYE
+308 ELNYD
-313 PDDYSGSIFQIPSV
+313 PDYYSGSIFQIPSV
-327 KNEENLS
+327 KNEETLS

-354 PDPWNNEEN
+354 PDLWYEEVN
-363 LDKNLRTST
+363 QDKNLRTST

-399 IEFTLTKNVIGPF
+399 IEFTLTTNVIGPF

-430 YRYDSWDFVFSK
+430 YKYDSWDFVFSK

-465 RKTNI
+465 GKTNI

-556 QKSVLSSIE
+556 QKSVLSNIE
-565 ISERQTEESFLGVTY
+565 ISERQTEEGFLGVTY
-580 PYDDFYYAINAKN
+580 RYDDFYYAINAKN
-593 EITITGY
+593 EITITGR
-600 NIFYSSTLDIPSTI
+600 NLFSSSFLDIPSTI

-623 KSAFED
+623 KATFED
-629 CSLLTS
+629 SSLKS

-644 IGVDAFENCDSLT
+644 IGDDAFENCDSLT
-657 SITIPNSVT
+657 SITIP
-666 TIGES
+666 
-671 AFSSCDS
+671 D
-678 LTSITIPNSVTT
+678 SVTT

-712 TIGNSA
+712 TIGELA
-718 FYDCD
+718 FGNCD

-729 IPDSVTTIGNS
+729 IPDSVTTIEGFV
-740 AFSSCDSL
+740 FSDCDSL
-748 TSITIPDSVTTI
+748 TRITIPDSVTTI
-760 GDYAFYDCVSL
+760 GDYAFEDCDSL
-771 TSITIPDSVTT
+771 TSIT
-782 IGDYAFYDCVSL
+782 
-794 TSIII
+794 I

-827 EKYCKDN
+827 EKYCKGN
-834 NLKCFIISD
+834 NLKCFIISDWHLDLGIRHFRNTKITYNK

>member
-1 MKRILAVIFTVFSLY
+1 MKKLLAIIFTVLSLY

-59 YGKSIT
+59 YGNSIT

-107 NGYRSKIDLIN
+107 NSYRSKIDLIN
-118 LALGKINATKEE
+118 LALGKMNATKEE
-130 FFAIDK
+130 FFTIDK

-144 GYISEMKNNQITD
+144 EYLLEMKNNQITD

-176 VGIETSIEKDIEASE
+176 VGIETSIEKDIEVSE
-191 SVKNSSW
+191 AVKNSSW

-224 SKLTVKYNIDTGI
+224 SKLTVKYNIDTEI
-237 GGYRGSKYNFI
+237 ASYRGSKYNFI

-268 DSSMTP
+268 DSFMTP

-294 TKNYKPQKNEFFEF
+294 TQNYKPQKNEFFEF
-308 KLNYE
+308 ELNYD
-313 PDDYSGSIFQIPSV
+313 PDYYSGSIFQIPSV
-327 KNEENLS
+327 KNEETLS

-354 PDPWNNEEN
+354 PDLWYEEVN
-363 LDKNLRTST
+363 QDKNLRTST

-399 IEFTLTKNVIGPF
+399 IEFTLTTNVIGPF

-430 YRYDSWDFVFSK
+430 YKYDSWDFVFSK

-465 RKTNI
+465 GKTNI

-481 NGDYSS
+481 NSDYSS
-487 DLENINSIKNPVFLE
+487 GLEDINSIKNPVFLE

-556 QKSVLSSIE
+556 QKSVLSNIE
-565 ISERQTEESFLGVTY
+565 ISERQTEEGFLGVTY
-580 PYDDFYYAINAKN
+580 RYDDFYYAINAKN
-593 EITITGY
+593 EITITGR
-600 NIFYSSTLDIPSTI
+600 NLFSSSFLDIPSTI

-623 KSAFED
+623 KATFED
-629 CSLLTS
+629 SSLKS

-644 IGVDAFENCDSLT
+644 IGDDAFENCDSLT
-657 SITIPNSVT
+657 SITIP
-666 TIGES
+666 
-671 AFSSCDS
+671 D
-678 LTSITIPNSVTT
+678 SVTT

-712 TIGNSA
+712 TIGELA
-718 FYDCD
+718 FGNCD

-729 IPDSVTTIGNS
+729 IPDSVTTIEGFV
-740 AFSSCDSL
+740 FSDCDSL
-748 TSITIPDSVTTI
+748 TRITIPDSVTTI
-760 GDYAFYDCVSL
+760 GDYAFEDCDSL
-771 TSITIPDSVTT
+771 TSIT
-782 IGDYAFYDCVSL
+782 
-794 TSIII
+794 I

-827 EKYCKDN
+827 EKYCKGN
-834 NLKCFIISD
+834 NLKCFIISDWHLDLGIRHFRNTKITYNK

>member
-1 MKRILAVIFTVFSLY
+1 MKKLLAVIFTVFSLY

-107 NGYRSKIDLIN
+107 NSYRSKIDLIN
-118 LALGKINATKEE
+118 LALGKMNGTKEE

-144 GYISEMKNNQITD
+144 EYLSEMKNNQITD

-169 KNVSVLM
+169 KNVSILM

-191 SVKNSSW
+191 LVKNSSW
-198 SEADEV
+198 SEAEEV
-204 YTLKLV
+204 YNLKLV

-217 VFTPSVS
+217 VFKPSAS
-224 SKLTVKYNIDTGI
+224 SKLTVKYNIDTEI
-237 GGYRGSKYNFI
+237 GSYRGSKYNFI

-268 DSSMTP
+268 DSFMTP
-274 HNSDANFEVT
+274 HNSDTNFEVT
-284 GFYEPLVFYI
+284 GFYEPLAFYI
-294 TKNYKPQKNEFFEF
+294 TQNYKPQKNEFFEF
-308 KLNYE
+308 KLNYD
-313 PDDYSGSIFQIPSV
+313 PDYGSGSIFQIPSV
-327 KNEENLS
+327 ENEETLS

-399 IEFTLTKNVIGPF
+399 IEFTLTTNVIGPF

-430 YRYDSWDFVFSK
+430 YRYYKEKEDDYSWDFVFSK

-465 RKTNI
+465 GKTNI

-481 NGDYSS
+481 NSDYSYG
-487 DLENINSIKNPVFLE
+487 LEDINSIKNPVFLE

-565 ISERQTEESFLGVTY
+565 ISERQTEECFLGVTY
-580 PYDDFYYAINAKN
+580 RYDDFYYAINAKN
-593 EITITGY
+593 EITITGR
-600 NIFYSSTLDIPSTI
+600 NLFSSSFLDIPSTI

-629 CSLLTS
+629 S
-635 ITIPNSVTT
+635 
-644 IGVDAFENCDSLT
+644 SLT

-666 TIGES
+666 TIGEF
-671 AFSSCDS
+671 AFGNCNS
-678 LTSITIPNSVTT
+678 LKSITIPDSVTT
-690 IGESAFRSCDSLIS
+690 IEGF
-704 ITIPNSVT
+704 V
-712 TIGNSA
+712 

-729 IPDSVTTIGNS
+729 IPDSV
-740 AFSSCDSL
+740 
-748 TSITIPDSVTTI
+748 
-760 GDYAFYDCVSL
+760 
-771 TSITIPDSVTT
+771 
-782 IGDYAFYDCVSL
+782 
-794 TSIII
+794 
-799 PNSVISIGD
+799 ISIGV
-808 DAFVDC
+808 DAFDDC
-814 ESITIQCNPGSYA
+814 ESITIQCNSGSYA

>member
-237 GGYRGSKYNFI
+237 GGGSKYNFI

-294 TKNYKPQKNEFFEF
+294 TQNYKPQKNEFFEF

-313 PDDYSGSIFQIPSV
+313 PDDYSRSIFQIPSV
-327 KNEENLS
+327 GNEETLS

-465 RKTNI
+465 GKTNI

-481 NGDYSS
+481 NDGYSS
-487 DLENINSIKNPVFLE
+487 GLQDINSIKNPVFLE

-556 QKSVLSSIE
+556 QKSVLSNIE
-565 ISERQTEESFLGVTY
+565 ISERQTEEGFLGVTY

-593 EITITGY
+593 EITITDY
-600 NIFYSSTLDIPSTI
+600 DLFCSSILDIPSTI

-623 KSAFED
+623 KYAFKD
-629 CSLLTS
+629 CDSLK

-644 IGVDAFENCDSLT
+644 IGLSAFENC
-657 SITIPNSVT
+657 
-666 TIGES
+666 
-671 AFSSCDS
+671 
-678 LTSITIPNSVTT
+678 
-690 IGESAFRSCDSLIS
+690 
-704 ITIPNSVT
+704 
-712 TIGNSA
+712 
-718 FYDCD
+718 Y
-723 SLTSIT
+723 
-729 IPDSVTTIGNS
+729 
-740 AFSSCDSL
+740 
-748 TSITIPDSVTTI
+748 
-760 GDYAFYDCVSL
+760 SL

>member
-1 MKRILAVIFTVFSLY
+1 MKKLLAIIFTVLSLY

-107 NGYRSKIDLIN
+107 NGYRSKKDLIN
-118 LALGKINATKEE
+118 LALGKMNATKEE

-144 GYISEMKNNQITD
+144 EYLSEMKNNQITD
-157 PTLQPCVIEQDG
+157 STLQPCVIEQDG

-176 VGIETSIEKDIEASE
+176 VGIETSIEKDAEASE

-198 SEADEV
+198 SKADEV

-217 VFTPSVS
+217 VFKPSAS
-224 SKLTVKYNIDTGI
+224 SKLTVKYNIDTEI
-237 GGYRGSKYNFI
+237 RSYRGSKYNFI

-268 DSSMTP
+268 DSFMTP

-284 GFYEPLVFYI
+284 GFYEPLAFYI
-294 TKNYKPQKNEFFEF
+294 TQNYKPQKNEFFEF

-313 PDDYSGSIFQIPSV
+313 PDEYSGSIFEIPSV
-327 KNEENLS
+327 KNEETLS

-354 PDPWNNEEN
+354 PDPWYEEEN
-363 LDKNLRTST
+363 QDKNLRTST

-430 YRYDSWDFVFSK
+430 YRYYSWDFVFSK

-465 RKTNI
+465 GKTNI

-481 NGDYSS
+481 NSDYSYG
-487 DLENINSIKNPVFLE
+487 LEDINSIKNPVFLE

-565 ISERQTEESFLGVTY
+565 ISERQTEEGFLGVTY
-580 PYDDFYYAINAKN
+580 SYDDFYYAINAKN
-593 EITITGY
+593 EITITGR
-600 NIFYSSTLDIPSTI
+600 NLFSSSFLDIPSTI

-623 KSAFED
+623 KAAFKD
-629 CSLLTS
+629 SSLKS

-644 IGVDAFENCDSLT
+644 IGDDAFENCDSLT

-666 TIGES
+666 TIGEY
-671 AFSSCDS
+671 
-678 LTSITIPNSVTT
+678 
-690 IGESAFRSCDSLIS
+690 AFRSCDSLIS

-712 TIGNSA
+712 TIEEFAFGNCNSLKSITIPDSVTTIEGFV

-729 IPDSVTTIGNS
+729 IPDSV
-740 AFSSCDSL
+740 
-748 TSITIPDSVTTI
+748 
-760 GDYAFYDCVSL
+760 
-771 TSITIPDSVTT
+771 
-782 IGDYAFYDCVSL
+782 
-794 TSIII
+794 
-799 PNSVISIGD
+799 ISIGV
-808 DAFVDC
+808 DAFDDC

>member
-1 MKRILAVIFTVFSLY
+1 MKKLLAIIFTVLSLY

-59 YGKSIT
+59 YGNSIT

-107 NGYRSKIDLIN
+107 NSYRSKIDLIN
-118 LALGKINATKEE
+118 LALGKMNATKEE
-130 FFAIDK
+130 FFTIDK

-144 GYISEMKNNQITD
+144 EYLLEMKNNQITD

-176 VGIETSIEKDIEASE
+176 VGIETSIEKDIEVSE
-191 SVKNSSW
+191 AVKNSSW

-224 SKLTVKYNIDTGI
+224 SKLTVKYNIDTEI
-237 GGYRGSKYNFI
+237 ASYRGSKYNFI

-268 DSSMTP
+268 DSSMTA

-294 TKNYKPQKNEFFEF
+294 TQNYKPQKNEFFEF
-308 KLNYE
+308 ELNYD
-313 PDDYSGSIFQIPSV
+313 PDYYSGSIFQIPSV
-327 KNEENLS
+327 KNEETLS

-354 PDPWNNEEN
+354 PDLWYEEVN
-363 LDKNLRTST
+363 QDKNLRTST

-399 IEFTLTKNVIGPF
+399 IEFTLTTNVIGPF

-430 YRYDSWDFVFSK
+430 YKYDSWDFVFSK

-465 RKTNI
+465 GKTNI

-481 NGDYSS
+481 NSDYSS
-487 DLENINSIKNPVFLE
+487 GLEDINSIKNPVFLE

-593 EITITGY
+593 EITITGR
-600 NIFYSSTLDIPSTI
+600 NLFSSSFLDIPSTI

-623 KSAFED
+623 KATFED
-629 CSLLTS
+629 SSLKS

-644 IGVDAFENCDSLT
+644 IGDDAFENCDSLT
-657 SITIPNSVT
+657 SITIP
-666 TIGES
+666 
-671 AFSSCDS
+671 D
-678 LTSITIPNSVTT
+678 SVTT

-712 TIGNSA
+712 TIGELA
-718 FYDCD
+718 FGNCD

-729 IPDSVTTIGNS
+729 IPDSVTTIEGFV
-740 AFSSCDSL
+740 FSDCDSL
-748 TSITIPDSVTTI
+748 TRITIPDSVTTI
-760 GDYAFYDCVSL
+760 GDYAFEDCDSL
-771 TSITIPDSVTT
+771 TSIT
-782 IGDYAFYDCVSL
+782 
-794 TSIII
+794 I

-827 EKYCKDN
+827 EKYCKGN

>member
-1 MKRILAVIFTVFSLY
+1 MKKLLAVIFTVFSLY

-97 GYISNYIPIG
+97 GYISNYIPME
-107 NGYRSKIDLIN
+107 NGYSSKKDLIN
-118 LALGKINATKEE
+118 LALGKMNATKEE

-136 KLRTLSID
+136 KLRTLSINE
-144 GYISEMKNNQITD
+144 YISEMKNNQITD
-157 PTLQPCVIEQDG
+157 STLQPCVIEQDG

-198 SEADEV
+198 SEAEEV

-217 VFTPSVS
+217 VFKPSAS
-224 SKLTVKYNIDTGI
+224 SKLTVKYNIDTEI
-237 GGYRGSKYNFI
+237 GSYRGSKYNFI

-268 DSSMTP
+268 DSFMTP
-274 HNSDANFEVT
+274 HNSDTNFEVT
-284 GFYEPLVFYI
+284 GFYEPLAFYI
-294 TKNYKPQKNEFFEF
+294 TQNYKPQKNEFFEL
-308 KLNYE
+308 KLNYD
-313 PDDYSGSIFQIPSV
+313 PDYGSGSIFQIPSV
-327 KNEENLS
+327 KNEETLS

-399 IEFTLTKNVIGPF
+399 IEFTLTTNVIGPF

-430 YRYDSWDFVFSK
+430 YRYYKEKEDDYSWDFVFSK

-465 RKTNI
+465 GKTNI

-481 NGDYSS
+481 NGYISG
-487 DLENINSIKNPVFLE
+487 LEAINSIKNPVFLE

-556 QKSVLSSIE
+556 QKGVLSNIE
-565 ISERQTEESFLGVTY
+565 ISERQTEEGFLGVTY
-580 PYDDFYYAINAKN
+580 SYDDFYYAINAKN
-593 EITITGY
+593 EITITGR
-600 NIFYSSTLDIPSTI
+600 NLFSSSFLDIPSTI

-623 KSAFED
+623 KYAFAD
-629 CSLLTS
+629 CS
-635 ITIPNSVTT
+635 
-644 IGVDAFENCDSLT
+644 SLK
-657 SITIPNSVT
+657 
-666 TIGES
+666 
-671 AFSSCDS
+671 
-678 LTSITIPNSVTT
+678 
-690 IGESAFRSCDSLIS
+690 R
-704 ITIPNSVT
+704 
-712 TIGNSA
+712 
-718 FYDCD
+718 
-723 SLTSIT
+723 IT
-729 IPDSVTTIGNS
+729 IPDSV
-740 AFSSCDSL
+740 
-748 TSITIPDSVTTI
+748 
-760 GDYAFYDCVSL
+760 
-771 TSITIPDSVTT
+771 
-782 IGDYAFYDCVSL
+782 
-794 TSIII
+794 
-799 PNSVISIGD
+799 ISIED
-808 DAFVDC
+808 DAFRDC

>member
-1 MKRILAVIFTVFSLY
+1 MKKLLAIIFTVLSLY

-44 IALERELLFVGQGYF
+44 IALEREFLFVGQDYF

-107 NGYRSKIDLIN
+107 NGYRSKKDLIN

-144 GYISEMKNNQITD
+144 EYLSEMKNNQITD

-191 SVKNSSW
+191 AVKNSSW
-198 SEADEV
+198 SEAEEV

-217 VFTPSVS
+217 VFNPSDS
-224 SKLTVKYNIDTGI
+224 SKLTVKYDIDTLSRS
-237 GGYRGSKYNFI
+237 YRGSKYNCI

-268 DSSMTP
+268 DSSMTA
-274 HNSDANFEVT
+274 HNSNANFEVEKI
-284 GFYEPLVFYI
+284 FEPLAFYI
-294 TKNYKPQKNEFFEF
+294 TQNYKPQKNEFFEF
-308 KLNYE
+308 KLNYNPE
-313 PDDYSGSIFQIPSV
+313 YECYESIFHIPSV
-327 KNEENLS
+327 ENEETLS

-354 PDPWNNEEN
+354 PDPLYEEEN
-363 LDKNLRTST
+363 QDKNLRTST

-399 IEFTLTKNVIGPF
+399 IEFTLTTNVIGPF

-424 KEKEDD
+424 KEMKEG
-430 YRYDSWDFVFSK
+430 YSKYDSWDFIFSK

-465 RKTNI
+465 GKTNI

-481 NGDYSS
+481 NDYISG
-487 DLENINSIKNPVFLE
+487 LEAINSIKNPVFLE

-556 QKSVLSSIE
+556 QKSVLSNIE
-565 ISERQTEESFLGVTY
+565 ISERQTEEGFLGVTY
-580 PYDDFYYAINAKN
+580 SNDDFYYAINAKN
-593 EITITGY
+593 EITITGD
-600 NIFYSSTLDIPSTI
+600 NLFYPSFLDIPSTI

-623 KSAFED
+623 KYAFKD
-629 CSLLTS
+629 CYSLKS
-635 ITIPNSVTT
+635 ITIPDSVIS
-644 IGVDAFENCDSLT
+644 IGYGAFENCDSLT
-657 SITIPNSVT
+657 SITIPDSVIS
-666 TIGES
+666 IGDD
-671 AFSSCDS
+671 AFSGCDS
-678 LTSITIPNSVTT
+678 LTSITIPDSVIS
-690 IGESAFRSCDSLIS
+690 IGDGAFR
-704 ITIPNSVT
+704 
-712 TIGNSA
+712 
-718 FYDCD
+718 DCD

-729 IPDSVTTIGNS
+729 IPDSV
-740 AFSSCDSL
+740 
-748 TSITIPDSVTTI
+748 
-760 GDYAFYDCVSL
+760 
-771 TSITIPDSVTT
+771 
-782 IGDYAFYDCVSL
+782 
-794 TSIII
+794 
-799 PNSVISIGD
+799 ISIVD
-808 DAFVDC
+808 DAFRDC

>member
-1 MKRILAVIFTVFSLY
+1 MKKLLAVIFTVLSLY

-44 IALERELLFVGQGYF
+44 IALERELLFVGQDYF

-169 KNVSVLM
+169 KNVSVLI

-224 SKLTVKYNIDTGI
+224 SKLTVKYNIDTEI
-237 GGYRGSKYNFI
+237 GSYRGSKYNFI

-268 DSSMTP
+268 DSFMTP

-284 GFYEPLVFYI
+284 GFYEPLAFYI
-294 TKNYKPQKNEFFEF
+294 TQNYKPQKNEFFEF
-308 KLNYE
+308 KLNYD
-313 PDDYSGSIFQIPSV
+313 PDYGSGSIFQIPSV
-327 KNEENLS
+327 KNEETLS

-399 IEFTLTKNVIGPF
+399 IEFTLTTNVIGPF

-424 KEKEDD
+424 KEMKGG
-430 YRYDSWDFVFSK
+430 YSKYDSWDFIFSK

-465 RKTNI
+465 GKTNI
-470 KLDFADIFPIF
+470 KLDFADVFPIF
-481 NGDYSS
+481 NSDYSYG
-487 DLENINSIKNPVFLE
+487 LEDINSIKNPVFLE

-539 LENDTDLFFKKP
+539 LENDNDLFFKKP

-565 ISERQTEESFLGVTY
+565 ISERQTEECFLGVTY

-593 EITITGY
+593 EITITGH
-600 NIFYSSTLDIPSTI
+600 YSFCSSILDIPSTI

-623 KSAFED
+623 KYAFKD
-629 CSLLTS
+629 CDSLK

-644 IGVDAFENCDSLT
+644 IGLSAFENC
-657 SITIPNSVT
+657 
-666 TIGES
+666 
-671 AFSSCDS
+671 
-678 LTSITIPNSVTT
+678 
-690 IGESAFRSCDSLIS
+690 
-704 ITIPNSVT
+704 
-712 TIGNSA
+712 
-718 FYDCD
+718 Y

-729 IPDSVTTIGNS
+729 IPDSVTTIWDY
-740 AFSSCDSL
+740 AFYGCDSL
-748 TSITIPDSVTTI
+748 TSITIPD
-760 GDYAFYDCVSL
+760 
-771 TSITIPDSVTT
+771 
-782 IGDYAFYDCVSL
+782 
-794 TSIII
+794 
-799 PNSVISIGD
+799 SVISIGD

-834 NLKCFIISD
+834 NLKCFIISDWQLD

>member
-1 MKRILAVIFTVFSLY
+1 
-16 SVFADDGGSYYPEEW
+16 
-31 TYGNIYVKEPNDK
+31 
-44 IALERELLFVGQGYF
+44 
-59 YGKSIT
+59 
-65 ALFDF
+65 
-70 KNTTSE
+70 
-76 KVTVPCAFPV
+76 
-86 IVSTQVAINKD
+86 
-97 GYISNYIPIG
+97 
-107 NGYRSKIDLIN
+107 
-118 LALGKINATKEE
+118 
-130 FFAIDK
+130 
-136 KLRTLSID
+136 
-144 GYISEMKNNQITD
+144 
-157 PTLQPCVIEQDG
+157 
-169 KNVSVLM
+169 M

-191 SVKNSSW
+191 AVKNSSW
-198 SEADEV
+198 SKAEEV

-217 VFTPSVS
+217 VFKPSAS
-224 SKLTVKYNIDTGI
+224 SKLTVKYDIDTLSRS
-237 GGYRGSKYNFI
+237 YRASKYNCI

-268 DSSMTP
+268 DSSMTA
-274 HNSDANFEVT
+274 HNSNANFEVT
-284 GFYEPLVFYI
+284 GFYEPLAFYI
-294 TKNYKPQKNEFFEF
+294 TQNYKPQKNEFFEF
-308 KLNYE
+308 KLNYNPE
-313 PDDYSGSIFQIPSV
+313 YECYESIFHIPSV
-327 KNEENLS
+327 ENEETLS

-354 PDPWNNEEN
+354 PDMLYEEEN
-363 LDKNLRTST
+363 QDKNLRTST

-399 IEFTLTKNVIGPF
+399 IEFTLTTNVIGPF

-424 KEKEDD
+424 KEMKEG
-430 YRYDSWDFVFSK
+430 YSKYDSWDFVFSK

-465 RKTNI
+465 GKTNI

-481 NGDYSS
+481 NDYISG
-487 DLENINSIKNPVFLE
+487 LEAINSIKNPVFLE

-556 QKSVLSSIE
+556 QKSVLSNIE
-565 ISERQTEESFLGVTY
+565 ISERQTEEGFLGITY

-593 EITITGY
+593 EITITDHSY
-600 NIFYSSTLDIPSTI
+600 FHSSILDIPSTI

-623 KSAFED
+623 KYAFKD
-629 CSLLTS
+629 CYSLKS
-635 ITIPNSVTT
+635 ITIPDSVIS
-644 IGVDAFENCDSLT
+644 IGYGAFENCDSLT
-657 SITIPNSVT
+657 SITIPDSVT
-666 TIGES
+666 TIGDY
-671 AFSSCDS
+671 AFS
-678 LTSITIPNSVTT
+678 
-690 IGESAFRSCDSLIS
+690 GCDSLIS

-712 TIGNSA
+712 TIGQSA
-718 FYDCD
+718 FSGCD

-729 IPDSVTTIGNS
+729 IPDSVTTIGDYAFRNCDSLTSIPDSVTTIGDS
-740 AFSSCDSL
+740 AFRDCDSL

-760 GDYAFYDCVSL
+760 GDYAFYDCDSLTSITIPDSVISIGDDAFEDCDSL

-782 IGDYAFYDCVSL
+782 IGNYAFRNCDSL
-794 TSIII
+794 TSITI
-799 PNSVISIGD
+799 PDSVISIGD
-808 DAFVDC
+808 GAFRDCDSLTSITIPVSVISIVDDAFRDC

>member
-1 MKRILAVIFTVFSLY
+1 MKKLLAVIFTVLSLY

-107 NGYRSKIDLIN
+107 NSYRSKIDLIN
-118 LALGKINATKEE
+118 LALGKMNATKEE

-144 GYISEMKNNQITD
+144 EYLSEMKNNQITD

-198 SEADEV
+198 SEAEEV

-224 SKLTVKYNIDTGI
+224 SKLTVKYNIDTEI

-268 DSSMTP
+268 DSSMTA

-294 TKNYKPQKNEFFEF
+294 TQNYKPQKNEFFEF
-308 KLNYE
+308 ELNHK
-313 PDDYSGSIFQIPSV
+313 PDEYSGSIFQIPSV
-327 KNEENLS
+327 KNEETLS

-347 TYKMAGK
+347 SYKMAGK
-354 PDPWNNEEN
+354 PDPWNNVEN

-430 YRYDSWDFVFSK
+430 YRYYSWDFVFSK

-465 RKTNI
+465 GKTNI

-481 NGDYSS
+481 NSDYSS
-487 DLENINSIKNPVFLE
+487 GLEDINSIKNPVFLE

-565 ISERQTEESFLGVTY
+565 ISERQTEEGFLGVTY
-580 PYDDFYYAINAKN
+580 SYDDFYYAINAKN
-593 EITITGY
+593 EITITGR
-600 NIFYSSTLDIPSTI
+600 NLFSSSFLDIPSTI

-623 KSAFED
+623 KAAFKD
-629 CSLLTS
+629 SSLKS

-644 IGVDAFENCDSLT
+644 IGDDAFENCDSLT

-666 TIGES
+666 TIGEY
-671 AFSSCDS
+671 
-678 LTSITIPNSVTT
+678 
-690 IGESAFRSCDSLIS
+690 AFRSCDSLIS

-712 TIGNSA
+712 TIEEFAFGNCNSLKSITIPDSVTTIEGFV

-729 IPDSVTTIGNS
+729 IPDSV
-740 AFSSCDSL
+740 
-748 TSITIPDSVTTI
+748 
-760 GDYAFYDCVSL
+760 
-771 TSITIPDSVTT
+771 
-782 IGDYAFYDCVSL
+782 
-794 TSIII
+794 
-799 PNSVISIGD
+799 ISIGV
-808 DAFVDC
+808 DAFDDC

>member
-1 MKRILAVIFTVFSLY
+1 MKKLLAIIFTVLSLY

-44 IALERELLFVGQGYF
+44 IALERELLIVEQSSSYGYYQSGE
-59 YGKSIT
+59 YGKIRGESIT

-107 NGYRSKIDLIN
+107 NSYRSKIDLIN

-144 GYISEMKNNQITD
+144 EYLSEMKNNQITD

-191 SVKNSSW
+191 AVKNSSW
-198 SEADEV
+198 SKADEV

-217 VFTPSVS
+217 VFKPSAS
-224 SKLTVKYNIDTGI
+224 SKLTVKYDIDTLSRS
-237 GGYRGSKYNFI
+237 YKGSEFNFI

-268 DSSMTP
+268 DSSMTA
-274 HNSDANFEVT
+274 HNSNANFEVEKI
-284 GFYEPLVFYI
+284 FEPLVFY
-294 TKNYKPQKNEFFEF
+294 TTQNYKPQKNEFFEF
-308 KLNYE
+308 TKRIDFDYGYE
-313 PDDYSGSIFQIPSV
+313 SIFSISSV
-327 KNEENLS
+327 KNEETQD

-354 PDPWNNEEN
+354 PDPWNNEAN
-363 LDKNLRTST
+363 KDNNLRTST

-399 IEFTLTKNVIGPF
+399 IEFTLTSNVIGPF
-412 ATNGLRRFNGAY
+412 ATNGLRRFDGNFMDQEYDY
-424 KEKEDD
+424 K
-430 YRYDSWDFVFSK
+430 YDSWDFVFSK
-442 INFIGEPWISNNRI
+442 IKFVGEPWISNNRI

-465 RKTNI
+465 GKTNI

-481 NGDYSS
+481 NSDYSYG
-487 DLENINSIKNPVFLE
+487 LEDINSIKNPVFLE

-512 VYKGRKWDDTVLG
+512 VYKGEKWDDTVLG

-556 QKSVLSSIE
+556 QESVSTMVE
-565 ISERQTEESFLGVTY
+565 VSESQTEYILW
-580 PYDDFYYAINAKN
+580 K
-593 EITITGY
+593 
-600 NIFYSSTLDIPSTI
+600 
-614 EGKIVTTIG
+614 
-623 KSAFED
+623 
-629 CSLLTS
+629 
-635 ITIPNSVTT
+635 
-644 IGVDAFENCDSLT
+644 
-657 SITIPNSVT
+657 
-666 TIGES
+666 
-671 AFSSCDS
+671 
-678 LTSITIPNSVTT
+678 
-690 IGESAFRSCDSLIS
+690 
-704 ITIPNSVT
+704 
-712 TIGNSA
+712 
-718 FYDCD
+718 
-723 SLTSIT
+723 
-729 IPDSVTTIGNS
+729 
-740 AFSSCDSL
+740 
-748 TSITIPDSVTTI
+748 
-760 GDYAFYDCVSL
+760 
-771 TSITIPDSVTT
+771 
-782 IGDYAFYDCVSL
+782 
-794 TSIII
+794 
-799 PNSVISIGD
+799 
-808 DAFVDC
+808 
-814 ESITIQCNPGSYA
+814 
-827 EKYCKDN
+827 
-834 NLKCFIISD
+834 

>member
-97 GYISNYIPIG
+97 GYISNYMPIA

-144 GYISEMKNNQITD
+144 EYLSEMKNNQITD

-294 TKNYKPQKNEFFEF
+294 TQNYKPQKNEFFEF

-313 PDDYSGSIFQIPSV
+313 PDDYSRSIFQIPSV
-327 KNEENLS
+327 GNEETLS

-556 QKSVLSSIE
+556 QKSVLSNIE
-565 ISERQTEESFLGVTY
+565 ISERQTEEGFLGVTY

-593 EITITGY
+593 EITITDY
-600 NIFYSSTLDIPSTI
+600 DLFCSSILDIPSTI

-623 KSAFED
+623 KYAFKD
-629 CSLLTS
+629 CDSLK

-644 IGVDAFENCDSLT
+644 IGLSAFENCYSLT
-657 SITIPNSVT
+657 SITIP
-666 TIGES
+666 
-671 AFSSCDS
+671 D
-678 LTSITIPNSVTT
+678 SVTT

-712 TIGNSA
+712 TIGELA
-718 FYDCD
+718 FGNCD

-729 IPDSVTTIGNS
+729 IPDSVTTIEGFV
-740 AFSSCDSL
+740 FSDCDSL

-760 GDYAFYDCVSL
+760 GDYAFEDCDSL
-771 TSITIPDSVTT
+771 TSITIPDSV
-782 IGDYAFYDCVSL
+782 
-794 TSIII
+794 
-799 PNSVISIGD
+799 ISIGD
-808 DAFVDC
+808 NAFVDC

>member
-1 MKRILAVIFTVFSLY
+1 MKKILAVIFTVLSLY

-107 NGYRSKIDLIN
+107 NSYRSKIDLIN

-144 GYISEMKNNQITD
+144 EYLSEMKNNQITD

-176 VGIETSIEKDIEASE
+176 VGIETSIEKDAEASE
-191 SVKNSSW
+191 LVKNSSW
-198 SEADEV
+198 SEAEEV
-204 YTLKLV
+204 YNLKLV

-217 VFTPSVS
+217 VFKPSVS
-224 SKLTVKYNIDTGI
+224 SKLTVKYNIDTEI
-237 GGYRGSKYNFI
+237 GSYRGSKYNFI

-268 DSSMTP
+268 DSSMTA
-274 HNSDANFEVT
+274 HNSNANFEVT
-284 GFYEPLVFYI
+284 GFYEPLAFYI
-294 TKNYKPQKNEFFEF
+294 TQNYKPQKNEFFEF
-308 KLNYE
+308 TKRI
-313 PDDYSGSIFQIPSV
+313 DFDYGYGSIFSISSV
-327 KNEENLS
+327 KNEETQD

-354 PDPWNNEEN
+354 PDPWNNEAN
-363 LDKNLRTST
+363 KDNNLRTST

-399 IEFTLTKNVIGPF
+399 IEFTLTTNVIGPF

-424 KEKEDD
+424 KEMKEG
-430 YRYDSWDFVFSK
+430 YSKYDSWDFIFSK

-465 RKTNI
+465 GKTNI

-481 NGDYSS
+481 NGYISG
-487 DLENINSIKNPVFLE
+487 LEAINSIKNPVFLE

-556 QKSVLSSIE
+556 QKSVLSNIE
-565 ISERQTEESFLGVTY
+565 ISERQTEEGFLGVTY

-593 EITITGY
+593 EITITGHSY
-600 NIFYSSTLDIPSTI
+600 FYPSFLDIPSTI

-623 KSAFED
+623 KYAFAD
-629 CSLLTS
+629 CSSLKR
-635 ITIPNSVTT
+635 ITIPDSVIS
-644 IGVDAFENCDSLT
+644 IGYGAFENCDSLT
-657 SITIPNSVT
+657 SITIPDSVT
-666 TIGES
+666 TIGDY
-671 AFSSCDS
+671 AFS
-678 LTSITIPNSVTT
+678 
-690 IGESAFRSCDSLIS
+690 GCDSLIS

-712 TIGNSA
+712 TIGQS
-718 FYDCD
+718 
-723 SLTSIT
+723 T
-729 IPDSVTTIGNS
+729 
-740 AFSSCDSL
+740 FSSCDSL

-760 GDYAFYDCVSL
+760 GDYAFRNCDSL
-771 TSITIPDSVTT
+771 TSITIPDSV
-782 IGDYAFYDCVSL
+782 
-794 TSIII
+794 
-799 PNSVISIGD
+799 ISIED
-808 DAFVDC
+808 DAFRDC